1 MARRGGAGMDEEFA
15 DFMRQCARRLYRV
28 AFLLTADPG
37 RAEELT
43 QDALARTYA
52 AWRRVRRDDAYA
64 YTRRVLVNLHTDWW
78 RARRWREQLVS
89 QVPERS
95 GGADVA
101 GTAADRHAMTRALQ
115 GLTRRE
121 RTVLVHRYYLD
132 LTEQQTARELGI
144 SVGAVKSTTS
154 RALAKLRISPDLGRD
169 DAVGFVVTEGSA

>member
-1 MARRGGAGMDEEFA
+1 MDEEFA
-15 DFMRQCARRLYRV
+15 DFMRQAAGRLYRV

-89 QVPERS
+89 QVPEPS
-95 GGADVA
+95 GSADIA
-101 GTAADRHAMTRALQ
+101 SATPQRHAITKALQ

-121 RTVLVHRYYLD
+121 RTVLV
-132 LTEQQTARELGI
+132 
-144 SVGAVKSTTS
+144 
-154 RALAKLRISPDLGRD
+154 PP
-169 DAVGFVVTEGSA
+169 